1 MARFRIVGIVTV
13 VSLVD
18 VEKSYGSWPVLRG
31 VDLDVPDGARIGI
44 VGPNGAGKST
54 LLRLLQGQELPT
66 TGEVV
71 RRKDLVIA
79 YLEQHADGDERT
91 PEQTVLAA
99 RPDVGALDEEM
110 RVVEAE
116 LARPEVVTDLA
127 RMDRVLMRQQA
138 LLDRWVQAGGAGL
151 AGEARAMLVSL
162 GFDDADLALPT
173 TALSGGQRKLVAL
186 AACLIRQPD
195 LLLLDEPETHLDA
208 DRRARLESIVAEL
221 PGAVVTVS
229 HDRYLLDETVTR
241 IAELDEGT
249 VTMWPGNYS
258 AYAVAKEIA
267 MKRQQQLYVTQQK
280 EIARLEAA
288 IRRFEHWARI
298 VVDKRHITQARN
310 KQRQIDRM
318 DKVDR
323 PVFERRRIAL
333 EMRSAERGGSK
344 VVTLDDVTVA
354 FDGDPVLLGCDM
366 AIVRGERIGV
376 IGANGA
382 GKSVLGTVLAGLRE
396 PDEGSRWAGP
406 SVRIGYLAQGH
417 ETEPPDR
424 TPIQF
429 VRDMK
434 AMYEEDA
441 VALLGRFLF
450 RYDQMRQPV
459 GTLSGGERTR
469 LQLCLLM
476 LSGANC
482 LLLDEPT
489 NHLDIDSMEVL
500 EAALE
505 SYDGTVIVISHDR
518 YLLDRIPDRIVEVR
532 DGQAFSSPGGY
543 DDWLEARGRIT
554 A

>member
-1 MARFRIVGIVTV
+1 MTL
-13 VSLVD
+13 VSLVN
-18 VEKSYGSWPVLRG
+18 VEKSFGSWPVLQG
-31 VDLDVPDGARIGI
+31 ADFEVPDGARIGI
-44 VGPNGAGKST
+44 VGPNGAGKTT
-54 LLRLLQGQELPT
+54 LLRILHGSEAPT
-66 TGEVV
+66 GGEVV
-71 RRKDLVIA
+71 RRKDLQTA
-79 YLEQHADGDERT
+79 YLEQHVDGDDRT
-91 PEQTVLAA
+91 AVQTVLAA
-99 RPDVGALDEEM
+99 RPDVAALDSEM
-110 RVVEAE
+110 RAVESE
-116 LARPEVVTDLA
+116 LGRHEVMADLA
-127 RMDRVLMRQQA
+127 RMDRVLTRQQE
-138 LLDRWVQAGGAGL
+138 LLDRWVEAGGAGL

-162 GFDDADLALPT
+162 GFDDHDLAVAT
-173 TALSGGQRKLVAL
+173 SALSGGQRKLVAL

-208 DRRARLESIVAEL
+208 DRRSQLEAIVAGFA
-221 PGAVVTVS
+221 GAVVTVS
-229 HDRYLLDETVTR
+229 HDRYLLDETVSR
-241 IAELDEGT
+241 IAELDGGRID
-249 VTMWPGNYS
+249 MWPGNYS

-267 MKRQQQLYVTQQK
+267 LKRQQQLYVTQQK
-280 EIARLEAA
+280 EIARLEEA

-298 VVDKRHITQARN
+298 VVNKRHITQARN

-344 VVTLDDVTVA
+344 VVTLDDVAVA
-354 FDGDPVLLGCDM
+354 FDGDPVLLGCSVQ
-366 AIVRGERIGV
+366 IFRGERIGM

-382 GKSVLGTVLAGLRE
+382 GKSVLGTVLAGLRQ
-396 PDEGSRWAGP
+396 PDVGTRWAGP

-424 TPIQF
+424 TPIEF
-429 VRDMK
+429 VREMK
-434 AMYEEDA
+434 PMYEEDA

-450 RYDQMRQPV
+450 RYDQMRQAV

-500 EAALE
+500 ESALE

-532 DGQAFSSPGGY
+532 EGQAFSSPGGY
-543 DDWLEARGRIT
+543 DDWLEARGRVS

>member
-1 MARFRIVGIVTV
+1 VTV
-13 VSLVD
+13 VSLVH
-18 VEKSYGSWPVLRG
+18 VEKSYGSWPVLQG
-31 VDLDVPDGARIGI
+31 ADLEVPEGARIGI

-54 LLRLLQGQELPT
+54 LLRILQGSEPPT
-66 TGEVV
+66 GGEVV
-71 RRKDLVIA
+71 RRKDLTIA
-79 YLEQHADGDERT
+79 YLEQHADGDDRT
-91 PEQTVLAA
+91 AVQVVLAA
-99 RPDVGALDEEM
+99 RPDVAALDAEM
-110 RVVEAE
+110 RAVEAD
-116 LARPEVVTDLA
+116 LGRPEVVRDLA
-127 RMDRVLMRQQA
+127 RMDRVLTRQQA
-138 LLDRWVQAGGAGL
+138 LLERWISAGGAGL
-151 AGEARAMLVSL
+151 EGQARAMLASL
-162 GFDDADLALPT
+162 GLDDDDMALPT
-173 TALSGGQRKLVAL
+173 SALSGGQRKLVEL

-208 DRRARLESIVAEL
+208 DRRARLESIVAEF

-241 IAELDEGT
+241 IAELDAGRI
-249 VTMWPGNYS
+249 TMWRGNYS

-267 MKRQQQLYVTQQK
+267 LKRQQQLFVTQQK
-280 EIARLEAA
+280 EIARLEEA

-318 DKVDR
+318 DKIDK
-323 PVFERRRIAL
+323 PVFERRKIAL

-344 VVTLDDVTVA
+344 VVTLSDVTVA
-354 FDGDPVLLGCDM
+354 FDGDPVLLGCDLQ
-366 AIVRGERIGV
+366 IVRGERIGM

-382 GKSVLGTVLAGLRE
+382 GKSVLGTVIAGLRE
-396 PDEGSRWAGP
+396 PDEGTRWVGP

-424 TPIQF
+424 TPIEF
-429 VRDMK
+429 VRDVK
-434 AMYEEDA
+434 PMYEEDA

-459 GTLSGGERTR
+459 GSLSGGERTR

-500 EAALE
+500 ESALE
-505 SYDGTVIVISHDR
+505 TYDGTVIVISHDR

-543 DDWLEARGRIT
+543 DDWAESTGRVS